1 MAAEQKAAQQARVQA
16 AQDATARAVAVQNAN
31 VHTERGKGGWWDQE
45 QDSASSSSSFSSSS
59 SSSSATSMAAP
70 TKGPLPADMVPR
82 VVETTKDEDGDEY
95 ECVRMFFLDA
105 YERHDRIYM
114 FGKVWVP
121 ADAKKKATNPGEGEG
136 TYSSI
141 CVQIS
146 GNERQLFFLPREW
159 ANPDQIDKV
168 GLYNEVKQLLQSGP
182 LSGKRD
188 AFRCK
193 FVDRNYSFEQ
203 QVSFC
208 IFFVCFLYFLLFPF
222 LSFLFLP
229 FPFLSHLFHSFPQMF
244 ACD

>member
-1 MAAEQKAAQQARVQA
+1 
-16 AQDATARAVAVQNAN
+16 
-31 VHTERGKGGWWDQE
+31 
-45 QDSASSSSSFSSSS
+45 
-59 SSSSATSMAAP
+59 
-70 TKGPLPADMVPR
+70 MVPR

-208 IFFVCFLYFLLFPF
+208 LIFVFSSLCFALLCFPF
-222 LSFLFLP
+222 SSLSFFSTNVCVRLIYEQFLF
-229 FPFLSHLFHSFPQMF
+229 SSSSSSSS
-244 ACD
+244 